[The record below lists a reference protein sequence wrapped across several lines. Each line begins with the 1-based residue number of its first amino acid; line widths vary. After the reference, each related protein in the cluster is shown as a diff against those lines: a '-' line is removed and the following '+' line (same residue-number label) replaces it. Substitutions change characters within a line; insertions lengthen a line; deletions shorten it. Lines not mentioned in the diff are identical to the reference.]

1 MIRTRLFA
9 GLLAGVLAVPAQA
22 QLLGVG
28 VGTMI
33 PQGETADGFKSGL
46 AAAAS
51 LEFGKRFAFRAELL
65 WANSD
70 LKGVIINDPDEIP
83 LPDDANVSGDVKYLA
98 GVGSAVYHFG
108 QGMFQP
114 YVLGG
119 LGLYHR
125 SGAQDVEDVGDE
137 IDDLSLDASDIG
149 WHFGAGLKLKF
160 TAVSLFGEVRY
171 TRIKHE
177 GDNNNTN
184 FVPLLIGV
192 RIF

>member
-1 MIRTRLFA
+1 M
-9 GLLAGVLAVPAQA
+9 LAAALALPAQA

-51 LEFGKRFAFRAELL
+51 LEFGKKFAIRAELL

-83 LPDDANVSGDVKYLA
+83 LPDDANVSGDVKYIA

-108 QGMFQP
+108 QGVFQP

-125 SGAQDVEDVGDE
+125 SGAMDVEDVGE
-137 IDDLSLDASDIG
+137 ELDDVSLDASDIG
-149 WHFGAGLKLKF
+149 WHFGAGLKLRF
-160 TAVSLFGEVRY
+160 TSLSLFGEVRFH
-171 TRIKHE
+171 RIKHE
-177 GDNNNTN
+177 GDDINTN
-184 FVPLLIGV
+184 FVPIMIGV
-192 RIF
+192 RLF